1 MSSRFKLFIFM
12 CSLFCVPVFAG
23 AQTRSIISNLA
34 NPAIGMSA
42 LFLAQAAPDLTLPGS
57 TGPSFQEAEISVIST
72 VDPLWTLAGNFTFNA
87 SQGVAEEAYAITDS
101 IPSLQFKVGEF
112 RAFFGK
118 HGTLHTHAFPF
129 IQAPIIMSNTIG
141 EEGFKNAGM
150 EAAWMTPLPWY
161 CELTAGAY
169 APVANDAS
177 GAADHPLDFNSSTT
191 GTFPY
196 LFHLKNLIDVD
207 DDTTMELGASDLTGM
222 GDDGLHHAVYGADFT
237 LRNVPLRRSNQA
249 GWILQSEYI
258 KKVSYA
264 DGTYNQETD
273 GWYASWQNR
282 WAQEWWTGLR
292 AEEAFNSTPD
302 VTVNPTDTYLAG
314 HVQRLSVNIAWL
326 PSEFSEMKLE
336 YGIAKND
343 SNQVDN
349 RVMLQF
355 NYIIGFHPPHN
366 Y

>member
-1 MSSRFKLFIFM
+1 MRSRFKLFAFVY
-12 CSLFCVPVFAG
+12 SLFLIPVLSQ

-42 LFLAQAAPDLTLPGS
+42 LFLGQAAPDLNTSGAN
-57 TGPSFQEAEISVIST
+57 GPSFQEAEISVIST

-87 SQGVAEEAYAITDS
+87 SLGVAEEAYAITDS
-101 IPSLQFKVGEF
+101 IPSIQFKVGEF
-112 RAFFGK
+112 RALFGK

-150 EAAWMTPLPWY
+150 EASWMTPLPWY
-161 CELTAGAY
+161 CELTAGGY
-169 APVANDAS
+169 APIANDAT
-177 GAADHPLDFNSSTT
+177 GAANHPLNFNSPSHDNI
-191 GTFPY
+191 PY
-196 LFHLKNLIDVD
+196 LAHLKNLFDVD
-207 DDTTMELGASDLTGM
+207 DDTTLELGASDLTGM

-237 LRNVPLRRSNQA
+237 LRNVPLRKSNQA
-249 GWILQSEYI
+249 GWILQSEYL
-258 KKVSYA
+258 KKVSYTT
-264 DGTYNQETD
+264 GVYNQETD
-273 GWYASWQNR
+273 GWYASFQNR
-282 WAQEWWTGLR
+282 LGQEWWAGVR
-292 AEEAFNSTPD
+292 VEEAFNAVAD
-302 VTVNPTDTYLAG
+302 VNVNPTDTYLAG
-314 HVQRLSVNIAWL
+314 HVQRASANIAWL

-336 YGIAKND
+336 YGIARND

-355 NYIIGFHPPHN
+355 NYIIGFHPPHA